1 VLKEHPGDTEAQRI
15 WSVAT
20 FNAAVLQLRKYQVA
34 QGHDL
39 LEQLAIASPDPEALR
54 LKDLAKSYLSRPADP
69 RYQIFVTNVELRT
82 LE

>member
-1 VLKEHPGDTEAQRI
+1 
-15 WSVAT
+15 
-20 FNAAVLQLRKYQVA
+20 VA

-39 LEQLAIASPDPEALR
+39 LVQLSIVSPDPETMR

-69 RYQIFVTNVELRT
+69 RYQIFVTNIELRT